1 MNEELYFKDAFT
13 EVDGSINLEVNNLK
27 ANCITS
33 NNNNFNLD
41 SEGNLI
47 VNSITTKQSND
58 SNIDFDMIYPIGSIY
73 FSVNG
78 VNPETLFGGVWE
90 RFAKGR
96 TLVGVDEAQ
105 YEFNVVKKEGG
116 SKDIQQHNHSI
127 PSLSGYTNESGGH
140 NHTYGTKK
148 SGSKAANGTYH
159 GTAFNANDYNTSN
172 DGNHSHTFTTNPNNT
187 NTAGTGNSG
196 NLQPY
201 LTCYIWTRIS

>member
-33 NNNNFNLD
+33 NNNKFSLD
-41 SEGNLI
+41 SEGNLV

-58 SNIDFDMIYPIGSIY
+58 SNIDFDMIYPVGSIY
-73 FSVNG
+73 FSVNN
-78 VNPETLFGGVWE
+78 VNPGTLFGGVWE
-90 RFAKGR
+90 RFANGR

-105 YEFNVVKKEGG
+105 AEFNVVKKEGG
-116 SKDIQQHNHSI
+116 EKFHTLSMGEMPKHNHTV
-127 PSLSGYTNESGGH
+127 SLSGGPET
-140 NHTYGTKK
+140 TKK
-148 SGSKAANGTYH
+148 ITFSDWAWKSSQRQDVSYAFDDSG
-159 GTAFNANDYNTSN
+159 
-172 DGNHSHTFTTNPNNT
+172 NNQAH
-187 NTAGTGNSG
+187 N

>member
-33 NNNNFNLD
+33 NNNKFSLD
-41 SEGNLI
+41 SEGNLV

-58 SNIDFDMIYPIGSIY
+58 SNIDFDMIYPVGSIY
-73 FSVNG
+73 LSLVNTNPSV
-78 VNPETLFGGVWE
+78 LFGGVWE
-90 RFAKGR
+90 SIAKGR

-105 YEFNVVKKEGG
+105 SEFNAVKKDGGEKTHKLIESEMPSHTHRIYDGSRTDKPAFAGFYASLGKQNLFKPSYTHLTDDQNAILKNEYTGG
-116 SKDIQQHNHSI
+116 SQSHN
-127 PSLSGYTNESGGH
+127 
-140 NHTYGTKK
+140 
-148 SGSKAANGTYH
+148 
-159 GTAFNANDYNTSN
+159 
-172 DGNHSHTFTTNPNNT
+172 
-187 NTAGTGNSG
+187 